1 MHGMRSAPC
10 PQFLGCVWHCRVDWV
25 QCHALCSQGLELV
38 PQLQSGDTI
47 VSSRIVEGAERLVRP
62 A

>member
-1 MHGMRSAPC
+1 MHA
-10 PQFLGCVWHCRVDWV
+10 
-25 QCHALCSQGLELV
+25 QGLELV

-62 A
+62 

>member
-1 MHGMRSAPC
+1 MHDERG
-10 PQFLGCVWHCRVDWV
+10 LGKPGWTARLKAGGVY
-25 QCHALCSQGLELV
+25 LQGLELV

-47 VSSRIVEGAERLVRP
+47 VSAAIVEGAERLVRP